1 VDVLAV
7 AVTVTVPLPEP
18 VPPLA
23 IDSHDE
29 FSDAVHVQP
38 VATVT
43 DTVPLPPA
51 ATMFDPADSATVH
64 ATPNCVTVTVWLP
77 TVTVALRDDVD
88 VLAVAVTVTVP
99 LPEPLAPLAIDSH
112 VAHSDAVHVQPVPTV
127 TVTVPLPPAATMFDP
142 ADSAIV
148 HATPDWLTVTD

>member
-18 VPPLA
+18 VPPLV

-38 VATVT
+38 VPAVTV
-43 DTVPLPPA
+43 TVPLPPA
-51 ATMFDPADSATVH
+51 ATMFDPADKAIVH
-64 ATPNCVTVTVWLP
+64 DTPNCVTVTVCVP

-99 LPEPLAPLAIDSH
+99 LPEPLAPLAIESH
-112 VAHSDAVHVQPVPTV
+112 VAFSDAVHAQPVAVV

-148 HATPDWLTVTD
+148 HETPDWVTVAV